1 MRKLLQG
8 LGVLVFLLGVSGA
21 VDHLWSQP
29 VLGIVLNSFNRL
41 VVQNV
46 AVLQENALFANL
58 GFAVCGAALVLA
70 MAACAPS
77 RRLG

>member
-8 LGVLVFLLGVSGA
+8 LGSLVFLVGVSGA
-21 VDHLWSQP
+21 IDHLWTQP

-46 AVLQENALFANL
+46 APLQENALFVNL
-58 GFAVCGAALVLA
+58 GFAACGAVLVLA
-70 MAACAPS
+70 MEALSPS
-77 RRLG
+77 RRRG